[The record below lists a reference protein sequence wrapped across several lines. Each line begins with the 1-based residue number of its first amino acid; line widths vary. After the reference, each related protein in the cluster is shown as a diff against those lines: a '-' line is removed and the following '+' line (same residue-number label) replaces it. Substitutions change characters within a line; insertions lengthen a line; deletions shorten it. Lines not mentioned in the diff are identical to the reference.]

1 MPADCCQHKGKDL
14 ERIRTK
20 HSKILW
26 IVLLINIIM
35 FVVELINGI
44 RANSLSLASDSL
56 DMLGDSLV
64 YSSSLFVINRS
75 QNAQA
80 RVSLLKGF
88 IMMGSALIVLVRGL
102 YQFHNWSIPVQEIM
116 TKVGILALL
125 ANLSC
130 LILLTRHREDNL
142 NMSSVWLCSRND
154 IIANSS
160 VIVAALL
167 IRVYPSPI
175 PDLIVGLLITFVFT
189 KSALK
194 VIKASQ
200 RELLVNIK

>member
-1 MPADCCQHKGKDL
+1 MPADCFQHKGKDL
-14 ERIRTK
+14 EKIRTK

-44 RANSLSLASDSL
+44 RANSLSLTSDSL

-64 YSSSLFVINRS
+64 YSSSLFVIHRS

-116 TKVGILALL
+116 TNVGILALL

-175 PDLIVGLLITFVFT
+175 PDLIVGLLITFIFT

>member
-1 MPADCCQHKGKDL
+1 MSADCCQDKGKDL
-14 ERIRTK
+14 EKIK
-20 HSKILW
+20 EQHSKILW

-35 FVVELINGI
+35 FAVELINGI
-44 RANSLSLASDSL
+44 RANSLALTGDSL

-64 YSSSLFVINRS
+64 YASSLFVIYRS

-88 IMMGSALIVLVRGL
+88 IMMGSALTVLVRGL
-102 YQFHNWSIPVQEIM
+102 YQFHNWSIPVQETM
-116 TKVGILALL
+116 TNIGILALL

-160 VIVAALL
+160 VILAALL

-200 RELLVNIK
+200 RELLVNTK

>member
-116 TKVGILALL
+116 TNVGILALL

-175 PDLIVGLLITFVFT
+175 PDLIVGLLITFIFT

>member
-1 MPADCCQHKGKDL
+1 MSADCCQDKGKDL
-14 ERIRTK
+14 GKIKTK

-44 RANSLSLASDSL
+44 RANSLSLTGDSL

-64 YSSSLFVINRS
+64 YSSSLFVIHRS

-116 TKVGILALL
+116 TNVGILALL
-125 ANLSC
+125 ANSSC

-175 PDLIVGLLITFVFT
+175 PDLIVGLLITFIFT

>member
-44 RANSLSLASDSL
+44 RANSLSLTSDSL

-64 YSSSLFVINRS
+64 YSSSLFVIHRS

-116 TKVGILALL
+116 TNVGILALL

-175 PDLIVGLLITFVFT
+175 PDLIVALLITFIFT

>member
-14 ERIRTK
+14 EGIRTK

-44 RANSLSLASDSL
+44 RANSLSLTGDSL

-64 YSSSLFVINRS
+64 YSSSLFVIHRS

-116 TKVGILALL
+116 TNVGILALL

-154 IIANSS
+154 IIANLS

-175 PDLIVGLLITFVFT
+175 PDLIVGLLITFIFT

>member
-56 DMLGDSLV
+56 DMFGDSLV
-64 YSSSLFVINRS
+64 YSSSLFVIHRS

-116 TKVGILALL
+116 TNVGILALL

-160 VIVAALL
+160 VIVAVLL

-175 PDLIVGLLITFVFT
+175 PDLIVALLITFVFT

>member
-1 MPADCCQHKGKDL
+1 MPADCCQHKEKDL

-116 TKVGILALL
+116 TNVGILALL

-175 PDLIVGLLITFVFT
+175 PDLIVGLLITFIFT

>member
-1 MPADCCQHKGKDL
+1 MSVDCCQNKGKDL
-14 ERIRTK
+14 EKIRNQ
-20 HSKILW
+20 HSKILL

-35 FVVELINGI
+35 FAIELISGI
-44 RANSLSLASDSL
+44 RANSLALTGDSL

-64 YSSSLFVINRS
+64 YASSLFVIYRS

-88 IMMGSALIVLVRGL
+88 VMMVSAFTVLVRGL

-116 TKVGILALL
+116 TNIGILALL

-167 IRVYPSPI
+167 IRIYPSPI

>member
-116 TKVGILALL
+116 TNVGILALL
-125 ANLSC
+125 ANSSC

-175 PDLIVGLLITFVFT
+175 PDLIVGLLITFIFT

>member
-44 RANSLSLASDSL
+44 RANSLSLSSDSL

-175 PDLIVGLLITFVFT
+175 PDLIVGLLITFIFT

>member
-1 MPADCCQHKGKDL
+1 MSADCCQDKGKDL
-14 ERIRTK
+14 EKIK
-20 HSKILW
+20 EQHSKILW

-35 FVVELINGI
+35 FAVELINGI

-102 YQFHNWSIPVQEIM
+102 YQFHNWSIYVQETI
-116 TKVGILALL
+116 TNIGILAL
-125 ANLSC
+125 
-130 LILLTRHREDNL
+130 
-142 NMSSVWLCSRND
+142 
-154 IIANSS
+154 
-160 VIVAALL
+160 
-167 IRVYPSPI
+167 
-175 PDLIVGLLITFVFT
+175 
-189 KSALK
+189 
-194 VIKASQ
+194 
-200 RELLVNIK
+200 